1 MSLSVV
7 SPHLHLLAA
16 LVDNPITN
24 AFSDPAS
31 SVAQAAVKL
40 SWRAFWVFLPFIV
53 LAEFLLF
60 FGMIRFRK
68 RPGRE
73 AAKFHHGPV
82 LEFAWTLIP
91 TIAIVCM
98 FAPSVKTL
106 RYMLYGPPAQVNVTV
121 VGHQFFWEYKYPQ
134 YNIDISN
141 EALVVPEGENVNLD
155 MTSVDVIHGFY
166 VPALGIQE
174 DALPGRITNLWFNA
188 DKTGVFKGQCTQ
200 LCGALHSEMYIDVK
214 VLPRDQFAAWVAA
227 HQSSSARL
235 STPASESAH
244 SSTGP
249 VARVARLLGVHG
261 AQEGNL

>member
-1 MSLSVV
+1 MSLSVI

-40 SWRAFWVFLPFIV
+40 SYKAFWIFLPFIV
-53 LAEFLLF
+53 LAEILLF
-60 FGMIRFRK
+60 VGMIRFRQ
-68 RPGRE
+68 RPGRKP
-73 AAKFHHGPV
+73 ATFHEGPL
-82 LEFAWTLIP
+82 LEFTWTLIP
-91 TIAIVCM
+91 ALAVISM
-98 FAPSVKTL
+98 FAPSTRTL
-106 RYMLYGPPAQVNVTV
+106 RYMLYGPPPQVNVNV

-134 YNIDISN
+134 YGIDISN

-166 VPALGIQE
+166 VPSLGIQE

-188 DKTGVFKGQCTQ
+188 DKTGAFKGQCTQ
-200 LCGALHSEMYIDVK
+200 LCGALHSEMLIDVK
-214 VLPRDQFAAWVAA
+214 VLPRDQFQAWVAA
-227 HQSSSARL
+227 HQSKSARL
-235 STPASESAH
+235 SPASSENPAH
-244 SSTGP
+244 PASP
-249 VARVARLLGVHG
+249 LARVASLFRTSG

>member
-40 SWRAFWVFLPFIV
+40 SWRAFWTFLPFIV
-53 LAEFLLF
+53 LAEALLVYGIF
-60 FGMIRFRK
+60 RFRK

-82 LEFAWTLIP
+82 LELVWTLIP
-91 TIAIVCM
+91 TIAVFSM

-134 YNIDISN
+134 YGIDISN
-141 EALVVPEGENVNLD
+141 EAMVVPEGENVNLD

-166 VPALGIQE
+166 VPSLGIQE

-188 DKTGVFKGQCTQ
+188 DKTGTFKGQCTQ
-200 LCGALHSEMYIDVK
+200 LCGALHSEMFIDVK

-227 HQSSSARL
+227 HQSQSAHL
-235 STPASESAH
+235 ATPATSITH
-244 SSTGP
+244 PSTGP
-249 VARVARLLGVHG
+249 MARVARLFGVHG

>member
-1 MSLSVV
+1 MSLSVLT
-7 SPHLHLLAA
+7 PHLHLLTA

-24 AFSDPAS
+24 AFNDPAS
-31 SVAQAAVKL
+31 SVAQAASSL
-40 SWRAFWVFLPFIV
+40 TWRAFWTFLPFII

-60 FGMIRFRK
+60 FGIVRFRK

-73 AAKFHHGPV
+73 ASKRHENPLLEITWTAIPAIALATV
-82 LEFAWTLIP
+82 L
-91 TIAIVCM
+91 
-98 FAPSVKTL
+98 APSVRTL
-106 RYMLYGPPAQVNVTV
+106 RFMVDSPPAQVNVTV
-121 VGHQFFWEYKYPQ
+121 IGHQFFWEYKYPQ
-134 YNIDISN
+134 YGIDISN

-155 MTSVDVIHGFY
+155 MTSVDVIHGYY
-166 VPALGIQE
+166 VPSLGIQE

-227 HQSSSARL
+227 HRSASARL
-235 STPASESAH
+235 SAPASGTTH
-244 SSTGP
+244 SSPSP
-249 VARVARLLGVHG
+249 VARVAHLFGVHG